1 MKLLSLVGLFILSCI
16 SLSAQV
22 KDTARLPKKSFEASL
37 FANDDTL
44 TRNDYLLSLEKVF
57 QMLNKASALSQPVP
71 AIMAMAQRMDEDDSV
86 LNIIKDRLSSNDRAL
101 NVRNLQMFNILL
113 RQIKTDTRDHAKELN
128 QYDSILDKTKKE
140 IFDLRKDT
148 VIRHIFRDSV
158 LKASFKPQLQQLRLK
173 WKRQTA

>member
-37 FANDDTL
+37 FANDDSL

-71 AIMAMAQRMDEDDSV
+71 AIMAMAQHMDEDDSA
-86 LNIIKDRLSSNDRAL
+86 LNIIKDRLS
-101 NVRNLQMFNILL
+101 
-113 RQIKTDTRDHAKELN
+113 H
-128 QYDSILDKTKKE
+128 
-140 IFDLRKDT
+140 
-148 VIRHIFRDSV
+148 
-158 LKASFKPQLQQLRLK
+158 
-173 WKRQTA
+173 